1 MRRFVTNEKQGAFC
15 KLPAQINNLRHL
27 MIKAGRQYGLSSQ
40 KTLRYSEQLEELIL
54 QYQLQNRGMINPNSS
69 PAFLGCSYKTF

>member
-1 MRRFVTNEKQGAFC
+1 
-15 KLPAQINNLRHL
+15 